1 MEPIFW
7 VILGASII
15 ISLLAARLRKSRKK
29 AHHATVRRNAQ
40 AIRGESVA
48 EQLLESYG
56 FTILQRQVR
65 GSWEIY
71 VDDEPVTVKLRAD
84 LLVERG
90 EEIFIAEVKTGRLA
104 PDPNFPATRRQL
116 LEYQL
121 AFDVDGVILV
131 APEQGDV
138 WFVSFPC
145 LHD

>member
-15 ISLLAARLRKSRKK
+15 ISLLAARLRKSRRK
-29 AHHATVRRNAQ
+29 AYHATIRRNAR

-48 EQLLESYG
+48 EQLLESHG

-131 APEQGDV
+131 APEQGHM

>member
-15 ISLLAARLRKSRKK
+15 ISLLAARLRKSRRKG
-29 AHHATVRRNAQ
+29 HHATVRRNKQ

-48 EQLLESYG
+48 EQLLESHG

-65 GSWEIY
+65 GSWQIY
-71 VDDEPVTVKLRAD
+71 VDDEPVTVNLRAD

-131 APEQGDV
+131 APEQSDV

-145 LHD
+145 LHE

>member
-15 ISLLAARLRKSRKK
+15 ILLLAVRLRKSANR
-29 AHHATVRRNAQ
+29 AHYATVRRNAQ

-48 EQLLESYG
+48 EQLLESHG

-65 GSWEIY
+65 GTWQIY
-71 VDDEPVTVKLRAD
+71 VDDEPVTVNLRAD
-84 LLVERG
+84 LLVER
-90 EEIFIAEVKTGRLA
+90 EEEQFIAEVKTGRLA

-131 APEQGDV
+131 APEQETLL
-138 WFVSFPC
+138 FVSFPC
-145 LHD
+145 VHE